1 MNFVILN
8 SVISRFLVLSAILA
22 LFPGVTSA
30 GQGNGDMLL
39 EQSVCGLR
47 EPLVFW
53 LWSGMAGSPN
63 ADRLAGLKHVED
75 IAFETQ
81 DGRQL
86 RGYRLKATDSDGQL
100 TSPKGYL
107 LVMQGNSIL
116 ADRII
121 GEFAAFSSAG
131 LDVHVYDFRG
141 YGRSGGKR
149 RLRAIVSDYAE
160 IIAALNATAYKQ
172 HLVYAMSF
180 GGIALLDG
188 FASHGG
194 LDRVVIDSTPGRLS
208 DYGCPP
214 EYDPVNH
221 LPADCGNFLIIV
233 GGNDRVVTPAMS
245 QGLVEAAQACGAE
258 IVRDATFGHPFMDR
272 DQTVHRRRMERVEA
286 YLLR

>member
-1 MNFVILN
+1 MPV
-8 SVISRFLVLSAILA
+8 
-22 LFPGVTSA
+22 PGITSA
-30 GQGNGDMLL
+30 RQTDGDVQL
-39 EQSVCGLR
+39 EESVCGLQ
-47 EPLVFW
+47 EPLMFW

-63 ADRLAGLKHVED
+63 ADRLAGLPNVED
-75 IAFETQ
+75 IAFETR

-86 RGYRLKATDSDGQL
+86 RGYRLKATGSEGQL

-107 LVMQGNSIL
+107 LVMQGNAML

-121 GEFAAFSSAG
+121 GEFATFSSAG
-131 LDVHVYDFRG
+131 LDVYVYDFRG

-160 IIAALNATAYKQ
+160 IIAALNASAYEQ
-172 HLVYAMSF
+172 RLVYAMSF

-188 FASHGG
+188 FVANDG

-221 LPADCGNFLIIV
+221 LPADCRRFLFIA

-245 QGLVEAAQACGAE
+245 QILVETAQACGAE
-258 IVRDATFGHPFMDR
+258 VFRDAAFGHPFMDHDR
-272 DQTVHRRRMERVEA
+272 SVHRRRMQVVEE

>member
-1 MNFVILN
+1 M
-8 SVISRFLVLSAILA
+8 
-22 LFPGVTSA
+22 
-30 GQGNGDMLL
+30 
-39 EQSVCGLR
+39 
-47 EPLVFW
+47 FW

-63 ADRLAGLKHVED
+63 ADRLAGLANVED
-75 IAFETQ
+75 IAFGTQ

-86 RGYRLKATDSDGQL
+86 RGYRLKATGSDGQVV
-100 TSPKGYL
+100 SPKGYL
-107 LVMQGNSIL
+107 LVMQGNAIL

-131 LDVHVYDFRG
+131 FDVHVYDFRG

-160 IIAALNATAYKQ
+160 IIAALNASAYKQ

-272 DQTVHRRRMERVEA
+272 DQSVHRRRMERVEA

>member
-1 MNFVILN
+1 M
-8 SVISRFLVLSAILA
+8 
-22 LFPGVTSA
+22 
-30 GQGNGDMLL
+30 
-39 EQSVCGLR
+39 
-47 EPLVFW
+47 FW

-63 ADRLAGLKHVED
+63 ADRLAGLANVED
-75 IAFETQ
+75 IAFGTQ

-86 RGYRLKATDSDGQL
+86 RGYRLKATGSDGQVI
-100 TSPKGYL
+100 SPKGYL
-107 LVMQGNSIL
+107 LVMQGNAIL

-131 LDVHVYDFRG
+131 FDVHVYDFRG

-160 IIAALNATAYKQ
+160 IITALNASGYEQ
-172 HLVYAMSF
+172 RLVYAMSF

-188 FASHGG
+188 PGANSV

-221 LPADCGNFLIIV
+221 LPADCGRFLFIV

-245 QGLVEAAQACGAE
+245 QVLVEAAQSCGAK
-258 IVRDATFGHPFMDR
+258 IVRDAAFDHPFMDHDR
-272 DQTVHRRRMERVEA
+272 SVHRRRMELVEEH
-286 YLLR
+286 LLR